1 MAFVEIFFL
10 ENLCCFVKETSV
22 DVLSCMSATDFL
34 GHHRIQYAS
43 NDSFVLQASC
53 PESYAQCLL

>member
-1 MAFVEIFFL
+1 ML
-10 ENLCCFVKETSV
+10 LCEGRRLQLMYC
-22 DVLSCMSATDFL
+22 LACQLQICL

-43 NDSFVLQASC
+43 NDSFVLLASC